1 MVDLLEWKK
10 QYCIG
15 DETIDAEH
23 QKLFDLANEVL
34 VNNILK
40 SSHQI
45 TVLAEKLA
53 AMMVKWVLKHI
64 LEEDTKIKPSPV

>member
-1 MVDLLEWKK
+1 MNAS
-10 QYCIG
+10 Y
-15 DETIDAEH
+15 
-23 QKLFDLANEVL
+23 F
-34 VNNILK
+34 ILK

-64 LEEDTKIKPSPV
+64 LEEDTKIKPSPN